1 MLRELY
7 LFIAFQVL
15 ILAIGGSLGLVMGE
29 GRIPRKGT
37 WGRLVLWSIPG
48 SIIWPVLFYYAL
60 YKKLRPRLERNH
72 A

>member
-1 MLRELY
+1 MKDLY
-7 LFIAFQVL
+7 LFIAFETF
-15 ILAIGGSLGLVMGE
+15 ILSTAMSVGLVMGE